1 MTSASTAPVQYM
13 IATSRESVTLF
24 LQNMSPAH
32 AKMAAAAGI
41 GASLFVWCA
50 VCIGSSPAKKKC
62 KKKVGSTKG
71 GPNGNGG
78 QKSATVAKTKGRK
91 KTPPSREKSPS
102 ATQAARKRSLKADMY
117 QTKAAFVCNYRVPDS
132 LYQYGLLSTGLV
144 QCGFSEYVELFTKTG
159 RLNVVPFL
167 LSAPRSLDIRCT
179 LSGHLQVWTKRHASR
194 FYPLVSTARSI
205 GTSCS
210 QAICSM

>member
-1 MTSASTAPVQYM
+1 MSLCSTAQPLHTRFPIIFGTCFSKVTIGYYPTQEAPARGVRTGGGGPNVAGGAGGRCGRSAMFALDHATAAPPSRRRVAEGGGGGGGGGGEGGGGGGGHCAMTSASTAPVQYM
-13 IATSRESVTLF
+13 IATSLESVTLF

-50 VCIGSSPAKKKC
+50 GRAGSAPAKKKC

-71 GPNGNGG
+71 GPNGNRG

-102 ATQAARKRSLKADMY
+102 ATQAALKR
-117 QTKAAFVCNYRVPDS
+117 R
-132 LYQYGLLSTGLV
+132 
-144 QCGFSEYVELFTKTG
+144 
-159 RLNVVPFL
+159 RFL
-167 LSAPRSLDIRCT
+167 
-179 LSGHLQVWTKRHASR
+179 
-194 FYPLVSTARSI
+194 
-205 GTSCS
+205 
-210 QAICSM
+210 

>member
-13 IATSRESVTLF
+13 IATSLESVTLF

-50 VCIGSSPAKKKC
+50 GRAGSAPAKKKC

-71 GPNGNGG
+71 GPNGNRG

-102 ATQAARKRSLKADMY
+102 ATQAALKRSSKADMY

-132 LYQYGLLSTGLV
+132 QYGLLSTGLV

-167 LSAPRSLDIRCT
+167 LAAPCSLEIRCT